1 MKKIYIAPAS
11 QSFEV
16 QCNDN
21 MLLTISLNDNGGG
34 SGEGGSLSSDDFVE
48 GGPFEYN
55 SSRKGCWEKE
65 GCWD

>member
-1 MKKIYIAPAS
+1 MKKNYIAPAS

-21 MLLTISLNDNGGG
+21 MLLTLSLNDNGGG
-34 SGEGGSLSSDDFVE
+34 RGEGGSLSSGDFE
-48 GGPFEYN
+48 SGDFEYN

>member
-16 QCNDN
+16 QCND
-21 MLLTISLNDNGGG
+21 MLLTLSLNDNPNGGRG
-34 SGEGGSLSSDDFVE
+34 LTGDNFGEGGD
-48 GGPFEYN
+48 FEYN